1 MLERLRRLF
10 AYDAWANHET
20 LRSFAAA
27 ASPPEK
33 AVARMAHVVAAE
45 WLWRSRIAGQSPP
58 VAVWPKLSPA
68 DCERELARLE
78 GEWRGLL
85 DGMSEEGLARPVSY
99 VNSKG
104 EPWRSSVEDILMHT
118 VMHSAY
124 HRGQIASDL
133 RGAGFEPAYTDYIHA
148 VRQHLV

>member
-1 MLERLRRLF
+1 MLDRLRRLF
-10 AYDAWANHET
+10 AYDDWANRESLAS
-20 LRSFAAA
+20 LRAA

-33 AVARMAHVVAAE
+33 AVARMAHIAAAE

-58 VAVWPKLSPA
+58 VAVWPAPSLS
-68 DCERELARLE
+68 DCEREMDRLA

-85 DGMSEEGLARPVSY
+85 EALAESDLARMVSY

-104 EPWRSSVEDILMHT
+104 EPWRSSVEDVLMHV
-118 VMHSAY
+118 VMHSAH

-133 RGAGFEPAYTDYIHA
+133 RAAGFAPAYTDYIHA
-148 VRQHLV
+148 VRRHFV

>member
-10 AYDAWANHET
+10 AYDAWANRET
-20 LRSFAAA
+20 LRSLAAA
-27 ASPPEK
+27 ASPPDE

-68 DCERELARLE
+68 DCERELGRLE

-85 DGMSEEGLARPVSY
+85 DGLSEEGLARPVSY

-118 VMHSAY
+118 AMHSAY